1 MGAMTSDLNPVSIGT
16 PLSQYATKVALLG
29 SGELG
34 KEVAI
39 ELQRLGVEVVAIDG
53 YENAPAMQVAHR
65 SYVVNMQDET
75 ELRDVLE
82 EEKPDLIIPE
92 IEAIKTS
99 VLGQLE
105 AQQPWPLRVIP
116 TAQATILTMDR
127 EGIRRLAAEKLGL
140 LTSPYAFV
148 SSLEELQQATKDLG
162 FPCVLKPVMSSS
174 GKGQSVIHEAQQI
187 QVAWQQAQTA
197 SRTKSKDG
205 QSIRCIVEGFVDFD
219 DEITILTVRRSNG
232 TQFFD
237 PIHHTQING
246 DYAESWQDPSGQSAL
261 SGLLLQKAQ
270 EVSKKITDALGGLG
284 VFGVE
289 LFLKGQDVIFS
300 EVSPRPHDTGLVTLV
315 SGDKSEFAVHAQAV
329 LGIPAP
335 RNTQSRELSPPATR
349 FAGASA
355 SYPIKVEGNGIPVF
369 TGLDAAYSLDE
380 SIQVRLFGKPNVTS
394 PRRVAVVL
402 ARGKNSLEARAL
414 AKHAAEQ
421 ITVSLH

>member
-414 AKHAAEQ
+414 AKQAAEQ

>member
-1 MGAMTSDLNPVSIGT
+1 MGAMTSDLKPVSIGT

-39 ELQRLGVEVVAIDG
+39 ELQRLGVEVVAVDS

-75 ELRDVLE
+75 ELRGVLE
-82 EEKPDLIIPE
+82 KEKPDLIIPE

-99 VLGQLE
+99 LLGQLE
-105 AQQPWPLRVIP
+105 DQQPWPLRVIP

-148 SSLEELQQATKDLG
+148 SSLEELQEAIKNLG

-174 GKGQSVIHEAQQI
+174 GKGQSVIHDIKEI
-187 QVAWQQAQTA
+187 QTAWQSAQTA

-237 PIHHTQING
+237 PIHHTQIDG
-246 DYAESWQDPSGQSAL
+246 DYAESWQEPSGQSAL
-261 SGLLLQKAQ
+261 SSTLLQKAQ

-315 SGDKSEFAVHAQAV
+315 SGDKSEFAIHAQAI
-329 LGIPAP
+329 LSIPAT
-335 RNTQSRELSPPATR
+335 RNPQNRELSPPATR

-355 SYPIKVEGNGIPVF
+355 SYPIKVNGNGIPVF
-369 TGLDAAYSLDE
+369 TGLDAAYGVSP

-402 ARGKNSLEARAL
+402 ARGESSQEARKL
-414 AKHAAEQ
+414 AKLAAEQ
-421 ITVSLH
+421 IKVSLH